1 MGHSMLLCEDKFLR
15 LAMDLEVG
23 GMWGTSLLMPLPLTS
38 AFLCADWLWWE
49 NSTPQTIGG
58 EKSPSPSKK
67 PAKPGCF
74 RRLLLLMLDHWTSCG
89 EPLVEMFPCTGLFEL
104 VWIPDESLL
113 LKTKKCFLYFF
124 NSWLLSP
131 VKHSF
136 LANALLNYS
145 ILPWE
150 DYCSLCS
157 TWQAV

>member
-1 MGHSMLLCEDKFLR
+1 MWRQVFEASNGLR
-15 LAMDLEVG
+15 GGRGVG
-23 GMWGTSLLMPLPLTS
+23 NFPSHASSPHFCVPVCWLITMRKLNTSNYKGRKIATPL
-38 AFLCADWLWWE
+38 
-49 NSTPQTIGG
+49 
-58 EKSPSPSKK
+58 KK
-67 PAKPGCF
+67 NHTRPGCF
-74 RRLLLLMLDHWTSCG
+74 RRLLLLMLDHWTSRG
-89 EPLVEMFPCTGLFEL
+89 EPLVEMFPCSGLFEL

-113 LKTKKCFLYFF
+113 LKTKKCLLYFF

-145 ILPWE
+145 IPPWE